1 MEISNMRQKWLLPLL
16 MAVLLAGVAAP
27 AALAGSALSGPS
39 MGLVFDSSQSAL
51 RSIRGIPGAATLG
64 EPVNLGFRIAS
75 ATVSP
80 RQDYAL
86 ALKADDS
93 SVVLVRAGGAEISSA
108 AVPGARPAPA
118 LIVFSPAGA
127 AAALYSSDSGRVQI
141 LTGLP
146 DAATVQSDVDV
157 STLAGPIA
165 ALAVDDAGTSLLLAG
180 GEAET
185 VSVYRITMDAAPQ
198 FLASF
203 RSVAALR
210 LSGTGRDA
218 LLADSTAGAVYR
230 IRDLPGAGNIEMIA
244 SERDGLGAPIAVEVD
259 SGGRIFVADQAGNLT
274 ILDRSR
280 GSISSLQ
287 CGCAPAGLFRLSGT
301 ATFRLTEP
309 SDAPMWVLDAS
320 GADPRIVAIPPGA
333 PPAQTAAD
341 NGGRQ

>member
-1 MEISNMRQKWLLPLL
+1 MRQEWLLQTVL
-16 MAVLLAGVAAP
+16 AVALAGVAA
-27 AALAGSALSGPS
+27 AQAGTALSGPT

-51 RSIRGIPGAATLG
+51 RPIRGIPGAASLG
-64 EPVNLGFRIAS
+64 DAVNLGFALAS

-93 SVVLVRAGGAEISSA
+93 SLVLVRAGAEISST

-118 LIVFSPAGA
+118 LVVFSPAGTA
-127 AAALYSSDSGRVQI
+127 VALYDSGAGRVQI

-146 DAATVQSDVDV
+146 DAAAVQSDVDV
-157 STLAGPIA
+157 SALAGPVA
-165 ALAVDDAGTSLLLAG
+165 ALAVDDAGASLLLAAG
-180 GEAET
+180 AAET
-185 VSVYRITMDAAPQ
+185 VSLYRIATDAAPQ

-210 LSGTGRDA
+210 LSGAGGDA
-218 LLADSTAGAVYR
+218 LLADSAAAAVYA
-230 IRDLPGAGNIEMIA
+230 IHDLPGAGTIEMIA
-244 SERDGLGAPIAVEVD
+244 SGQDGLGAPIAVEAD
-259 SGGRIFVADQAGNLT
+259 SAGRIFVADQAGNLT

-280 GSISSLQ
+280 GSVLSLP

-320 GADPRIVAIPPGA
+320 GADARIVAIPPGA
-333 PPAQTAAD
+333 PPVAPAAN
-341 NGGRQ
+341 NGGPQ